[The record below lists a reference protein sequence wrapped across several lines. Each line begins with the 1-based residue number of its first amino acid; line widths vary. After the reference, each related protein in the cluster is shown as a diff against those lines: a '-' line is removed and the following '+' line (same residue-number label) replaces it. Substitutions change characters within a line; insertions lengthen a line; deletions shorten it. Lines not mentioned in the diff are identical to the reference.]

1 MESVPI
7 GLSPGLSGF
16 ESAVWMTPWVSGQV
30 EIHVVII
37 DHLYEI
43 TL

>member
-16 ESAVWMTPWVSGQV
+16 NSTVWMVPWVSGQV

-37 DHLYEI
+37 DHFCEI
-43 TL
+43 AL